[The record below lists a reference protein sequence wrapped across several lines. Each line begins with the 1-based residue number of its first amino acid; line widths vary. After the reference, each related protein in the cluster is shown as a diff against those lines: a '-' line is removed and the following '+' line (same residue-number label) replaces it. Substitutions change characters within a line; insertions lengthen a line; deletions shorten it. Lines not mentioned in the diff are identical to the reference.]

1 MPTNVLFD
9 PGKFE
14 HLTHLSYKDIGESFF
29 TKGRSS
35 FYHVP
40 STINMLLTIRD
51 QQTQLTSLQTL
62 FCALYIYIFHAIMSC
77 KIIAK
82 SSEKRSGGY
91 ICLLEPSMK

>member
-14 HLTHLSYKDIGESFF
+14 HLTHLSYEDIGEGFF
-29 TKGRSS
+29 TEGRSL

-62 FCALYIYIFHAIMSC
+62 LCALYIYIFNDIMSC
-77 KIIAK
+77 KVIAQ

-91 ICLLEPSMK
+91 IYLLEPSMK